1 VRAVDCVALDYGQ
14 TLSAPAP
21 AGAGSPVDP
30 AAVPA
35 VRALAARGVRLILAS
50 NTRAGQDR
58 RPELAAAGLSDLFA
72 AVLLSSE
79 LGFAKPSCPFFAAVA
94 AAAGCPPGR
103 VLVAGNNLGRDIKP
117 ALAHGMRAALV
128 RPAGLRPGEELPP
141 GAALIR
147 HVSDLPALLEAIR

>member
-14 TLSAPAP
+14 TLSAPASP
-21 AGAGSPVDP
+21 GTSSPVDL

-58 RPELAAAGLSDLFA
+58 RPELAAAGLSGLFA

-94 AAAGCPPGR
+94 AAAGCRSPGTTSAATSSPPSPTGCARPWSVPPGC
-103 VLVAGNNLGRDIKP
+103 A
-117 ALAHGMRAALV
+117 RASNCRPV
-128 RPAGLRPGEELPP
+128 RY
-141 GAALIR
+141 
-147 HVSDLPALLEAIR
+147 

>member
-1 VRAVDCVALDYGQ
+1 VRAVECVALDYGQ
-14 TLSAPAP
+14 TLSAPVSA
-21 AGAGSPVDP
+21 AVDP

-35 VRALAARGVRLILAS
+35 LRALAARGVRLIIAS

-58 RPELAAAGLSDLFA
+58 RPELAAAGISGLFA

-79 LGFAKPSCPFFAAVA
+79 LGCAKPSCSFFAAVA

-103 VLVAGNNLGRDIKP
+103 LLVAGNNLGRDVEP

-128 RPAGLRPGEELPP
+128 RPAGLCLGEQLPP

-147 HVSDLPALLEAIR
+147 HVSDIPALLEAIR